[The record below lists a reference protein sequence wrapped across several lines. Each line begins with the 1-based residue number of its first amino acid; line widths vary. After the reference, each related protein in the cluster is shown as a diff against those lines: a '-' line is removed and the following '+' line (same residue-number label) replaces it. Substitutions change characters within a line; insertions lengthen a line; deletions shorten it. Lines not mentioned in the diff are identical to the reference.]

1 MSGLAVTLSI
11 AILGLLTGRAIWVM
25 RSEANAPRG
34 IEPGRGDTEIDCS
47 YFSGAG
53 GGGDQRIV
61 RVPRDPQDY
70 ARAFV
75 PRRNRRPQKG
85 DDR

>member
-1 MSGLAVTLSI
+1 MSWLAVALSG
-11 AILGLLTGRAIWVM
+11 AILAVLTGRALWVL
-25 RSEANAPRG
+25 RSERDAPRG
-34 IEPGRGDTEIDCS
+34 VEPGRGHTEIDCS

-53 GGGDQRIV
+53 GGGDQRVV

-75 PRRNRRPQKG
+75 PARNRTPGKG
-85 DDR
+85 EKR